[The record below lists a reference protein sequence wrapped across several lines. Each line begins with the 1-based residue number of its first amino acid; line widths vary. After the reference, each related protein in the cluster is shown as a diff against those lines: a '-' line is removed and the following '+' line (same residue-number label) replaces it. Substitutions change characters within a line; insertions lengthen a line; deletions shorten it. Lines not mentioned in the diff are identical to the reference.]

1 MKKGKDNSKSTI
13 NNSTDQQ
20 GYFLPD
26 SILNSTDIFG
36 YFTGKFSNIILVIPG
51 NFLLDQSMVIKFL
64 KFHAL
69 SWPRITPAIEGNKG
83 CILDKVLKSQ

>member
-69 SWPRITPAIEGNKG
+69 S
-83 CILDKVLKSQ
+83 